1 MSWKTVP
8 QRVTS
13 EVTKVDSGCKLLITT
28 PIVHGYIICI
38 TYAYVGRPVQA
49 HIFVMENGYI
59 VIQITTLASKQESV
73 TVANFHLFIVYK
85 MR

>member
-1 MSWKTVP
+1 MSWKIVP
-8 QRVTS
+8 QCVTS

-38 TYAYVGRPVQA
+38 TYECVGRPVQA

-59 VIQITTLASKQESV
+59 VIPITTLASKQGSV
-73 TVANFHLFIVYK
+73 TVAHFHVFIVYK